1 MANRNFNGAQFNQS
15 VTIVE
20 QAGAD
25 IEDCRNRLVAYDGD
39 GNAVLASDGTK
50 PIVGIAL
57 IEAGANDISGRTSGS
72 AKAGSDVDI
81 QIKDI
86 GYALAGAEIAKGEEV
101 TAGSGGAAA
110 PAKAGDYVAGIALT
124 SAKKDDY
131 CMLQILKYQK
141 NTATT

>member
-25 IEDCRNRLVAYDGD
+25 IEDCRNRMVAYDGD
-39 GNAVLASDGTK
+39 GNAVLASDGAK

-57 IEAGANDISGRTSGS
+57 IEAGANDVSGKTSGS
-72 AKAGSDVDI
+72 VKAGDGVDI

-86 GYALAGAEIAKGEEV
+86 GYALAGADIAKGEEV
-101 TAGSGGAAA
+101 TAGTGGAAA
-110 PAKAGDYVAGIALT
+110 PAKAGDYVAGIALA
-124 SAKKDDY
+124 SAKTGDY
-131 CMLQILKYQK
+131 CMMQISKYQK
-141 NTATT
+141 NT